1 MSGFTYSYDFIN
13 LYNSSIRPSTIHT
26 KNTGLF
32 NYHGNY
38 LLKKVMSVLD
48 FENLPETWEVNYFKY
63 VLFGYGFLTIF
74 NDPAY
79 GVIPQNCTLSD
90 TYTIFYQPKICIVT
104 NPVMRGTKQLVV
116 GQDCEIL
123 KLQPDYR
130 SVIDIVS
137 YYADL
142 LSVASETAGVNLINS
157 KASYIFFAGDKAVAE
172 TYKKMYDKI
181 SSGEPFAVLDKNL
194 QSEDGS
200 KNWDFFAQNVG
211 QNYIVTSVLDNMKT
225 IEDQFNTRI
234 GIPNANTQKRER
246 LISSE
251 VQANDIDT
259 RCLVDVWLDTLRND
273 LKKINEHF
281 GLDISVRYRYDGFFN
296 KEEVND
302 NVDIDY

>member
-74 NDPAY
+74 NDPTF

-90 TYTIFYQPKICIVT
+90 SFTIFYQPKICIVT

-211 QNYIVTSVLDNMKT
+211 QNYIVTSILDNMKT
-225 IEDQFNTRI
+225 IEDQFNTKI

-251 VQANDIDT
+251 VEANDIDT
-259 RCLVDVWLDTLRND
+259 RSLVDVWLDTLRND

-281 GLDISVRYRYDGFFN
+281 GLNISVRYRYDGFFN

>member
-74 NDPAY
+74 NDPSY

-90 TYTIFYQPKICIVT
+90 SFTIFYQPKICIVT

-211 QNYIVTSVLDNMKT
+211 QNYIVTSILDNMKT

-251 VQANDIDT
+251 VEANDIDT
-259 RCLVDVWLDTLRND
+259 RSLVDVWLDTLRND

-281 GLDISVRYRYDGFFN
+281 GLNISVRYRYDGYFN

-302 NVDIDY
+302 SVDIDY

>member
-74 NDPAY
+74 NDPTF

-90 TYTIFYQPKICIVT
+90 SFTIFYQPKICIVT

-211 QNYIVTSVLDNMKT
+211 QNYIVTSILDNMKT
-225 IEDQFNTRI
+225 IEDQFNTKI

-251 VQANDIDT
+251 VEANDIDT
-259 RCLVDVWLDTLRND
+259 RSLVDVWLDTLRND

-281 GLDISVRYRYDGFFN
+281 GLNISVRYRYDGYFN

-302 NVDIDY
+302 SVDIDY

>member
-211 QNYIVTSVLDNMKT
+211 QNYIVTSILDNMKT

-251 VQANDIDT
+251 VEANDIDT
-259 RCLVDVWLDTLRND
+259 RSLVDVWLDTLRND

-281 GLDISVRYRYDGFFN
+281 GLNISVRYRYDGFFN